1 MGSALFKVVMD
12 LPDDDREEA
21 ARSPYRDDPDDS
33 RGVPAPADAGRKP
46 VRILAKLLSALLKQ
60 PEMLAPPEQV
70 IPMVATA
77 GSVTMLAAREKLGK
91 STFAAFLAAVVSLGS
106 SLWGH
111 TVKQGRVLWVGL
123 EEAPSHAVR
132 RFAELGADAN
142 QIALIDHL
150 PAKNPIRQLRRE
162 VAAFQPRIII
172 IDTLSALYSAVG
184 NESAAAAWTGELKS
198 LIRLARKSGAAIL
211 ILHHATKKT
220 GAYRGSTAIGAS
232 MDLILEMDEADDDDH
247 VRLIKPRGRL
257 RVAPYAVRFDGVREW
272 TLEERTERDPAAA
285 RESKVSDLRK
295 RILAWIA
302 AQPHPVFL
310 VAIRKAMGG
319 RAEEVDAAVRAL
331 VNAGKVVR
339 LGRRKGYTVAKRRR

>member
-1 MGSALFKVVMD
+1 MGSALSAVMMD
-12 LPDDDREEA
+12 LPDEDHDENDP
-21 ARSPYRDDPDDS
+21 SPYRDDPDDS
-33 RGVPAPADAGRKP
+33 RGVLVPEHGGRKP
-46 VRILAKLLSALLKQ
+46 VRILAKLLSALMEQ
-60 PEMLAPPEQV
+60 PEMLAPPEEV
-70 IPMVATA
+70 IPMIATA
-77 GSVTMLAAREKLGK
+77 GFVTMLAAREKLGK
-91 STFAAFLAAVVSLGS
+91 STFAAFLAAIVSLGS
-106 SLWGH
+106 SLWGQ
-111 TVKQGRVLWVGL
+111 TVKRGRVLWIGL

-142 QIALIDHL
+142 QIALVDHL
-150 PAKNPIRQLRRE
+150 PTKNPIRQLRRE
-162 VAAFQPRIII
+162 VEAFQPRFVI
-172 IDTLSALYSAVG
+172 IDSLSVLYSAVA
-184 NESAAAAWTGELKS
+184 NESAATVWNGELKA

-220 GAYRGSTAIGAS
+220 GEYRGSTAIGAS

-285 RESKVSDLRK
+285 REAKAGDLRK

-310 VAIRKAMGG
+310 VAIRTAIGG
-319 RAEEVDAAVRAL
+319 RAAEVDAAVRGL
-331 VNAGKVVR
+331 VKAGEVVH
-339 LGRRKGYTVAKRRR
+339 LGRRQGYSIAKRRQ